1 MSDKPNDAQPRE
13 HGECVCE
20 GYPRPPALL
29 SCSPSVH
36 LAQSF
41 YYLLLVQR
49 SMRSTRVQFV
59 SVYIIALE
67 YKEELISVSVP
78 LCEFRFRSYKL
89 ISRRRYD
96 TEVTRDLPTFGVGSD
111 TNFGLLS

>member
-20 GYPRPPALL
+20 GYPRPPAPLL
-29 SCSPSVH
+29 CSPLVH

-41 YYLLLVQR
+41 YYLLLVRR
-49 SMRSTRVQFV
+49 SMRLARVQFV
-59 SVYIIALE
+59 SVYINALE

-78 LCEFRFRSYKL
+78 VCGFCFSVNSVRRSWC
-89 ISRRRYD
+89 D
-96 TEVTRDLPTFGVGSD
+96 TEVSPS
-111 TNFGLLS
+111 LLNIWSRM